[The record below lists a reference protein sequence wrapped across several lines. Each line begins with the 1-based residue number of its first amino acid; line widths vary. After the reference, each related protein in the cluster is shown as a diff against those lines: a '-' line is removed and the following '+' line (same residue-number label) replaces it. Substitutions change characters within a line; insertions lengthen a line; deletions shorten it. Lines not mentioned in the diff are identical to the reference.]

1 MLIQKNKQMKQ
12 IFTLSAIALS
22 ITLQAQHSLEKKWE
36 TDSTLKTP
44 ESVLFDAGNKTL
56 YVSNIDGKGDGK
68 DGSGSI
74 GKVSLDGKIIATDW
88 VPGLNAPKGLALVK
102 NILWVADL
110 DELVT
115 IDITKGQITKH
126 IKIPGAIFLNDVAA
140 DAKGNIY
147 VTDSRNRE
155 LWKVENGK
163 PSKLLDSTSL
173 KGPNGVLVYNKD
185 IYILDNG
192 GLYRLGKG
200 RSLDKIADGM
210 EGHTD
215 GVEPVQGNEFI
226 VSCWQGVV
234 YYVNGDGTT
243 QKLLDTRD
251 QQVNSADI
259 GYDAANR
266 IVYVPT
272 FFRNKIVAYELK

>member
-1 MLIQKNKQMKQ
+1 MKI
-12 IFTLSAIALS
+12 IFTLLAIAISLS
-22 ITLQAQHSLEKKWE
+22 LSAQHSLEKKWE

-44 ESVLFDAGNKTL
+44 ESVLYDAGNKVL
-56 YVSNIDGKGDGK
+56 YVSNIGAKPDAR

-74 GKVSLDGKIIATDW
+74 GKVGLDGKIIAVNW
-88 VPGLNAPKGLALVK
+88 VPGINAPKGMALVK
-102 NILWVADL
+102 NTLWVAAV

-115 IDITKGQITKH
+115 IDITKGEITNH
-126 IKIPGAIFLNDVAA
+126 IKIPNAQFLNDVAA
-140 DAKGNIY
+140 DTKGNIY
-147 VTDSRNRE
+147 VSDSHNKE

-163 PSKLLDSTSL
+163 PLRLLDSTSL

-185 IYILDNG
+185 IYILDDG
-192 GLYRLGKG
+192 TLYRLGKG
-200 RSLDKIADGM
+200 KSLDKLAAGM

-215 GVEPVQGNEFI
+215 GVENVQGNEFI
-226 VSCWQGVV
+226 VSCWQGVI

-259 GYDAANR
+259 GYDAKTR
-266 IVYVPT
+266 MVYVPA
-272 FFRNKIVAYELK
+272 FFRNKVVAYELK